1 MYTFLRTLNMEV
13 DFPNSIFLLE
23 NALAKRLYQKLII
36 QLNKDFQL
44 ANVNLEIPLGALPDD
59 VVSNLREKIY
69 HLIMERFPTYLNL
82 LYVVD
87 VSEAEISNLSGSD
100 AVEMADQVCFLI
112 LKRIWKKVWLKEKYS

>member
-1 MYTFLRTLNMEV
+1 MCTFLRTLNMEV

-23 NALAKRLYQKLII
+23 KATAERLYQKLII

-44 ANVNLEIPLGALPDD
+44 ASVNMEIPLGALPED
-59 VVSNLREKIY
+59 VVNSLREKIY
-69 HLIMERFPTYLNL
+69 YLIMERFPAYLNL

-87 VSEAEISNLSGSD
+87 VSEAEISNLRGSD
-100 AVEMADQVCFLI
+100 AVEMADQVSFLI

>member
-1 MYTFLRTLNMEV
+1 MEV

-23 NALAKRLYQKLII
+23 NAVAKRLYQKLII

-44 ANVNLEIPLGALPDD
+44 ANVNMEIPLGALPDD

-69 HLIMERFPTYLNL
+69 QLIMERFPIYLNL

-100 AVEMADQVCFLI
+100 AVEMADQVSFLI
-112 LKRIWKKVWLKEKYS
+112 LKRIWKKVWFKEKYS

>member
-1 MYTFLRTLNMEV
+1 MEV

-23 NALAKRLYQKLII
+23 NALAKRLYQKLIL

-44 ANVNLEIPLGALPDD
+44 SNVNLEIPLGALPDD

-87 VSEAEISNLSGSD
+87 VSEAEISNLHGSD
-100 AVEMADQVCFLI
+100 AVEMADQVSFLI

>member
-1 MYTFLRTLNMEV
+1 MPVFLRKLSMEV
-13 DFPNSIFLLE
+13 YFPNSIFLLE
-23 NALAKRLYQKLII
+23 NAVAKRLYQKLIL

-44 ANVNLEIPLGALPDD
+44 ANVNMEIPLGALPED
-59 VVSNLREKIY
+59 VVGSLREKIY

-87 VSEAEISNLSGSD
+87 VSEAEISNLQGSD
-100 AVEMADQVCFLI
+100 AVEMADQVSFLL

>member
-100 AVEMADQVCFLI
+100 AVEMADQVSFLI